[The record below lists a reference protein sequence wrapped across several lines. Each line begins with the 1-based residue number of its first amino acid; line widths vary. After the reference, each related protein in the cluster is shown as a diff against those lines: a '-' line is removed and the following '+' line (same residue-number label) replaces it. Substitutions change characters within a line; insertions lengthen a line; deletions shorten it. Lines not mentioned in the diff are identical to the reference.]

1 MKGMCSL
8 KKKIHAKTILSVLA
22 GIIAGIAIF
31 AGGCIYVY
39 NVCSDI
45 PQQIYVVCNQDT
57 TIDLNVPVVAT
68 ADAGV
73 DTSADLSKPFTVKA
87 DTTGDYELAL
97 KLFGIIPLP
106 SVNVCVVDE
115 KYLYPG
121 GFQVGLYLKT
131 EGIYV
136 AGTGEFKDST
146 GNMVCPGMEA
156 VQAGDYIT
164 AVDGS
169 YINYKYELNK
179 YIQTKKEEPVVLTV
193 KRDSGIFD
201 TSVTPVRTDEGDYKV
216 GIWVKDDAQGIGTLT
231 YIDSDNNFAALGH
244 GISANQSQQTLS
256 INSGSLY
263 NTRIVSIVKGQKGTP
278 GEFIGTIDYKGVNRI
293 GNIEKNSVCGV
304 FGSMTKDMVNEYG
317 ITPVKVGFS
326 QEVHKGKAYI
336 RMYADGGFKDYEIK
350 IIGLSYS
357 SDKNIT
363 LKVVSDELIDKT
375 NGVVQGMSGCPIIQD
390 DKIVGAVTH
399 VFIDDPSCGYG
410 IFIENML
417 PD

>member
-8 KKKIHAKTILSVLA
+8 KKKIHAKTILSVFA

-216 GIWVKDDAQGIGTLT
+216 GIWVKDDAQGIG
-231 YIDSDNNFAALGH
+231 Y
-244 GISANQSQQTLS
+244 
-256 INSGSLY
+256 LY
-263 NTRIVSIVKGQKGTP
+263 
-278 GEFIGTIDYKGVNRI
+278 
-293 GNIEKNSVCGV
+293 
-304 FGSMTKDMVNEYG
+304 
-317 ITPVKVGFS
+317 
-326 QEVHKGKAYI
+326 
-336 RMYADGGFKDYEIK
+336 
-350 IIGLSYS
+350 
-357 SDKNIT
+357 
-363 LKVVSDELIDKT
+363 
-375 NGVVQGMSGCPIIQD
+375 
-390 DKIVGAVTH
+390 
-399 VFIDDPSCGYG
+399 
-410 IFIENML
+410 
-417 PD
+417 

>member
-136 AGTGEFKDST
+136 A
-146 GNMVCPGMEA
+146 
-156 VQAGDYIT
+156 
-164 AVDGS
+164 
-169 YINYKYELNK
+169 
-179 YIQTKKEEPVVLTV
+179 
-193 KRDSGIFD
+193 
-201 TSVTPVRTDEGDYKV
+201 
-216 GIWVKDDAQGIGTLT
+216 
-231 YIDSDNNFAALGH
+231 
-244 GISANQSQQTLS
+244 
-256 INSGSLY
+256 
-263 NTRIVSIVKGQKGTP
+263 
-278 GEFIGTIDYKGVNRI
+278 
-293 GNIEKNSVCGV
+293 
-304 FGSMTKDMVNEYG
+304 
-317 ITPVKVGFS
+317 
-326 QEVHKGKAYI
+326 
-336 RMYADGGFKDYEIK
+336 
-350 IIGLSYS
+350 
-357 SDKNIT
+357 
-363 LKVVSDELIDKT
+363 
-375 NGVVQGMSGCPIIQD
+375 
-390 DKIVGAVTH
+390 
-399 VFIDDPSCGYG
+399 
-410 IFIENML
+410 
-417 PD
+417 

>member
-1 MKGMCSL
+1 
-8 KKKIHAKTILSVLA
+8 
-22 GIIAGIAIF
+22 
-31 AGGCIYVY
+31 
-39 NVCSDI
+39 
-45 PQQIYVVCNQDT
+45 
-57 TIDLNVPVVAT
+57 
-68 ADAGV
+68 
-73 DTSADLSKPFTVKA
+73 
-87 DTTGDYELAL
+87 
-97 KLFGIIPLP
+97 
-106 SVNVCVVDE
+106 
-115 KYLYPG
+115 
-121 GFQVGLYLKT
+121 
-131 EGIYV
+131 
-136 AGTGEFKDST
+136 
-146 GNMVCPGMEA
+146 MEA

-244 GISANQSQQTLS
+244 GISVNQSQQTLS

-350 IIGLSYS
+350 ITGLSYS